1 MTSMN
6 ESEAAAPLSPAT
18 MPREDAPPVE
28 APRQRSPRMS
38 AEKALPQSGADTL
51 VRIIKGYAVASNGG
65 QTQINYKDVA
75 SAVGLGPT
83 LVSKNNRFLL
93 ESEILNS
100 PKFGYYIPSEA
111 AVRFAREAAWDE
123 PAAKGHLRRIVLPA
137 WYGQVAVQNFTLR
150 PALKREELKRA
161 LAIKCGA
168 TEGDSAALEFL
179 IDFLIYTG
187 IVIVSE
193 NGALTRGEMDSDGSP
208 PIQEHRPTPVPAV
221 DPQQPQ
227 QAAAKPV
234 SSDPVSSDDKRQ
246 VAITVHVH
254 IRTFDELTPANAHRL
269 NEWLRALRASGEAA
283 SVSVGSEGVEE
294 FEP

>member
-1 MTSMN
+1 MNSMN
-6 ESEAAAPLSPAT
+6 ESKSAALPLSAT
-18 MPREDAPPVE
+18 TPPDSATPVE
-28 APRQRSPRMS
+28 APRQRSTRMS

-93 ESEILNS
+93 ESEILTS
-100 PKFGYYIPSEA
+100 PKFGFYIPSEGA
-111 AVRFAREAAWDE
+111 IRFAREAAWDE
-123 PAAKGHLRRIVLPA
+123 PAAKGHLRRIVQST

-187 IVIVSE
+187 IVILNE
-193 NGALTRGEMDSDGSP
+193 NGSLARGEMDADGSTP
-208 PIQEHRPTPVPAV
+208 FQDDRPTVPAPV
-221 DPQQPQ
+221 DPQQGRQLAPS
-227 QAAAKPV
+227 PV
-234 SSDPVSSDDKRQ
+234 ISDDRRQ
-246 VAITVHVH
+246 TAITVHVH
-254 IRTFDELTPANAHRL
+254 IRTLDELTPANADRL
-269 NEWLRALRASGEAA
+269 NEWLRALRAGGEPA
-283 SVSVGSEGVEE
+283 SVSIVTEPAEGSES
-294 FEP
+294 

>member
-6 ESEAAAPLSPAT
+6 ESETAASPPSAT
-18 MPREDAPPVE
+18 VPRENGAPVE
-28 APRQRSPRMS
+28 PSRQRSPRMS

-93 ESEILNS
+93 ESEILTS

-193 NGALTRGEMDSDGSP
+193 NGTLTRGEMDSDGSP
-208 PIQEHRPTPVPAV
+208 PVQEDRPTPVATDNAPHA
-221 DPQQPQ
+221 P
-227 QAAAKPV
+227 QAAPKPV
-234 SSDPVSSDDKRQ
+234 VSHDKRQ

-254 IRTFDELTPANAHRL
+254 IRTFDELTPANANRL
-269 NEWLRALRASGEAA
+269 NEWLRAMNANDEAA
-283 SVSVGSEGVEE
+283 SVSITSEAMDDLDM
-294 FEP
+294 